1 MRPAPAVTWL
11 DRGVCPPEVRLPVA
25 EPVSA
30 ATKGHAVITIGID
43 PHKRSLTAAALDP
56 HSRLLGQ
63 LRLPATNQAAV
74 QLLAWA
80 EQWPE
85 RRWAVEG
92 ASGLGRGIAQLLVA
106 AGEPVVDVPAK
117 LAARARLLGTSSARK
132 SDLADA
138 CSVAAA
144 AIHHRRLRPV
154 TREDQTVIFRLLSDR
169 RDDLVAERTRT
180 LSRLHVLL
188 ADLQPGGAT
197 RELSA
202 TRAAALLRKT
212 HPITPVDAQRKRI
225 AHQLLADVRRLDRQI
240 KTASQ
245 AIRTAVREHGTTL
258 TQLYGVGPV
267 LAAKLL
273 GHAGDI
279 TRFPSRDHFASYT
292 GTAPVEASSGD
303 VRRHRL
309 NRGGNRQLNTALHM
323 IAVCQIRDPS
333 PGQAYYRRKVA
344 QAKTPEEAR
353 RSLKRHLANVVY
365 SHLVTDHRHRT
376 RAC

>member
-1 MRPAPAVTWL
+1 
-11 DRGVCPPEVRLPVA
+11 
-25 EPVSA
+25 
-30 ATKGHAVITIGID
+30 VITIGID
-43 PHKRSLTAAALDP
+43 PHKRSLTAVALDP

-63 LRLPATNQAAV
+63 QRIAATSQAGT

-80 EQWPE
+80 KQWPQ

-92 ASGLGRGIAQLLVA
+92 ASGLGRGIAQRLVA
-106 AGEPVVDVPAK
+106 AGEQVLDVPAK
-117 LAARARLLGTSSARK
+117 LAARARLLSTSSARK
-132 SDLADA
+132 TDLADA
-138 CSVAAA
+138 CSVATAA
-144 AIHHRRLRPV
+144 LHHRRLRPV
-154 TREDQTVIFRLLSDR
+154 TLEDHTVIFRLLSDR

-188 ADLQPGGAT
+188 ADLHPGGAT

-202 TRAAALLRKT
+202 SRAAALLRRV
-212 HPITPVDAQRKRI
+212 HSITVVDVERKRI
-225 AHQLLADVRRLDRQI
+225 ARELLADVRRLDRQI

-245 AIRTAVREHGTTL
+245 AIRTAVGDHGTTL

-309 NRGGNRQLNTALHM
+309 NRGGNRQLNTALHL

-333 PGQAYYRRKVA
+333 PGQAYYQRKLLE
-344 QAKTPEEAR
+344 AKTPEEAR

-365 SHLVTDHRHRT
+365 SHLVTDQRHGT
-376 RAC
+376 RSC

>member
-1 MRPAPAVTWL
+1 
-11 DRGVCPPEVRLPVA
+11 
-25 EPVSA
+25 
-30 ATKGHAVITIGID
+30 VITIGID

-63 LRLPATNQAAV
+63 LRLPASGQAGR

-80 EQWPE
+80 ATWPQ

-92 ASGLGRGIAQLLVA
+92 ANGLGRPIAQRLVT
-106 AGEPVVDVPAK
+106 AGEEVVDVPAT

-132 SDLADA
+132 TDLADA
-138 CSVAAA
+138 CSVATAA
-144 AIHHRRLRPV
+144 LHHRRLRPV
-154 TREDQTVIFRLLSDR
+154 ALEDQTVIFRLLSDR

-188 ADLQPGGAT
+188 ADLHPGGAN
-197 RELSA
+197 RELTA
-202 TRAAALLRKT
+202 TRAAALLRQLR
-212 HPITPVDAQRKRI
+212 PVTAVDVERKRI
-225 AHQLLADVRRLDRQI
+225 TRELLADVRRLDRQV

-245 AIRTAVREHGTTL
+245 AIGQAVREHGTTL
-258 TQLYGVGPV
+258 TEVFGVGPV

-273 GHAGDI
+273 GHAGDV
-279 TRFPSRDHFASYT
+279 TRFPDRDHFASYT

-309 NRGGNRQLNTALHM
+309 NRAGNRQLNTALHL

-333 PGQAYYRRKVA
+333 PGQAYYRRKLIE
-344 QAKTPEEAR
+344 AKTPEEAR

-365 SHLVTDHRHRT
+365 SHLVTDHRCRT

>member
-1 MRPAPAVTWL
+1 
-11 DRGVCPPEVRLPVA
+11 
-25 EPVSA
+25 
-30 ATKGHAVITIGID
+30 VITIGID

-63 LRLPATNQAAV
+63 RRVPTTGQAAQ

-80 EQWPE
+80 AGWPE

-92 ASGLGRGIAQLLVA
+92 ATGLGRGIAQLLVA
-106 AGEPVVDVPAK
+106 AGEQVLDVPAK

-132 SDLADA
+132 TDLADA
-138 CSVAAA
+138 ASVATA

-154 TREDQTVIFRLLSDR
+154 VLEDQTVILRLLSDR

-188 ADLQPGGAT
+188 ADLHPGGAA

-202 TRAAALLRKT
+202 TQAAALLRQVR
-212 HPITPVDAQRKRI
+212 PVTVVAVERKRI
-225 AHQLLADVRRLDRQI
+225 ARELLADVRRLDRQV

-245 AIRTAVREHGTTL
+245 TIRTAVREHGTTL
-258 TQLYGVGPV
+258 TQVFGVGAV

-273 GHAGDI
+273 GHTGDI
-279 TRFPSRDHFASYT
+279 TRFPDRDHFASYS

-309 NRGGNRQLNTALHM
+309 NRGGNRQLNTALHL

-333 PGQAYYRRKVA
+333 PGQAYYQRKLVE
-344 QAKTPEEAR
+344 AKTPEEAR

-365 SHLVTDHRHRT
+365 SHLIADYRCRM

>member
-1 MRPAPAVTWL
+1 
-11 DRGVCPPEVRLPVA
+11 
-25 EPVSA
+25 VSA

-43 PHKRSLTAAALDP
+43 PHKRTLTAAALDP
-56 HSRLLGQ
+56 HSGLLGQ
-63 LRLPATNQAAV
+63 QRLAASSQAGR

-80 EQWPE
+80 KQWPE

-106 AGEPVVDVPAK
+106 AGEPVLDVPAK
-117 LAARARLLGTSSARK
+117 LAARARLLSSGSGRK

-154 TREDQTVIFRLLSDR
+154 ALEDHTVVLRLLSDR

-180 LSRLHVLL
+180 LTRLHVLL
-188 ADLQPGGAT
+188 ADLQPGGAA

-202 TRAAALLRKT
+202 ARAAALLRRI
-212 HPITPVDAQRKRI
+212 HPITVVDVERKRI
-225 AHQLLADVRRLDRQI
+225 ARELLADVRRLDRQV
-240 KTASQ
+240 KMASQ
-245 AIRTAVREHGTTL
+245 AIRTAVRERGTTL
-258 TQLYGVGPV
+258 TEVYGVGPV
-267 LAAKLL
+267 LAAKLV

-279 TRFPSRDHFASYT
+279 TRFPDRDHFASYT

-309 NRGGNRQLNTALHM
+309 NRGGNRQLNTALHL
-323 IAVCQIRDPS
+323 IAVCQIRDVS
-333 PGQAYYRRKVA
+333 PGQAFYQRKLA
-344 QAKTPEEAR
+344 EAKTPEEAR

-365 SHLVTDHRHRT
+365 GHLVTDHRHRT
-376 RAC
+376 RVC

>member
-1 MRPAPAVTWL
+1 
-11 DRGVCPPEVRLPVA
+11 
-25 EPVSA
+25 
-30 ATKGHAVITIGID
+30 VITIGID
-43 PHKRSLTAAALDP
+43 PHKRSLTAAALDSN
-56 HSRLLGQ
+56 SRLLSQ
-63 LRLPATNQAAV
+63 LRVPTTGQAAQ
-74 QLLAWA
+74 QLLTWA
-80 EQWPE
+80 AAWPE

-92 ASGLGRGIAQLLVA
+92 ATGLGRGIAQLLVA
-106 AGEPVVDVPAK
+106 AGEPVLDVPAK

-132 SDLADA
+132 TDLADA
-138 CSVAAA
+138 ASVATA

-154 TREDQTVIFRLLSDR
+154 LLEDHTVILRLLSDR

-188 ADLQPGGAT
+188 ADLHPGGAT

-202 TRAAALLRKT
+202 TRAAAVLRQVR
-212 HPITPVDAQRKRI
+212 PVTVVAVERKRI
-225 AHQLLADVRRLDRQI
+225 ARELLADVRRLDRQV

-245 AIRTAVREHGTTL
+245 TIRTAVREHGTTL
-258 TQLYGVGPV
+258 TEVFGVGAV

-279 TRFPSRDHFASYT
+279 TRFPDRDHFASYS

-309 NRGGNRQLNTALHM
+309 NRGGNRQLNTALHL

-333 PGQAYYRRKVA
+333 PGQAYYQRKLVE
-344 QAKTPEEAR
+344 AKTPEEAR

-365 SHLVTDHRHRT
+365 GHLIADHHCRM

>member
-1 MRPAPAVTWL
+1 MAAPAERA
-11 DRGVCPPEVRLPVA
+11 D
-25 EPVSA
+25 SA
-30 ATKGHAVITIGID
+30 AMGLWARLLATRWVG
-43 PHKRSLTAAALDP
+43 SLTAATLDP

-63 LRLPATNQAAV
+63 LRVSATSQAGA

-80 EQWPE
+80 AAWPE

-92 ASGLGRGIAQLLVA
+92 ASGLGRGVAQLLVA
-106 AGEPVVDVPAK
+106 AGEPVMDVPAK

-132 SDLADA
+132 TDLTDA
-138 CSVAAA
+138 CSVATA
-144 AIHHRRLRPV
+144 AIHHRQLRPV
-154 TREDQTVIFRLLSDR
+154 ALEDHTVVLRLLSDR
-169 RDDLVAERTRT
+169 RDDLVAGRTRT

-188 ADLQPGGAT
+188 ADLQPGGAN
-197 RELSA
+197 RELTA
-202 TRAAALLRKT
+202 TRAAACCVGSARSRWWT
-212 HPITPVDAQRKRI
+212 SNAN
-225 AHQLLADVRRLDRQI
+225 ASLASCWPMCVASTARSRP
-240 KTASQ
+240 ASQ
-245 AIRTAVREHGTTL
+245 AIRTAVHQHGTTL
-258 TQLYGVGPV
+258 TEVFGVGPV

-279 TRFPSRDHFASYT
+279 TRFPDRDHFASST

-309 NRGGNRQLNTALHM
+309 NRGGDRQLNTALHL

-333 PGQAYYRRKVA
+333 PGQAYYRRKLI

-365 SHLVTDHRHRT
+365 SHLVTDHRCRT

>member
-1 MRPAPAVTWL
+1 
-11 DRGVCPPEVRLPVA
+11 
-25 EPVSA
+25 
-30 ATKGHAVITIGID
+30 VITIGID

-56 HSRLLGQ
+56 HSRLLSQ
-63 LRLPATNQAAV
+63 LRVPTTGQAAQQV
-74 QLLAWA
+74 LTWA
-80 EQWPE
+80 AAWPE

-92 ASGLGRGIAQLLVA
+92 ATGLGRGIAQLLVA
-106 AGEPVVDVPAK
+106 AGEPVLDVPAK
-117 LAARARLLGTSSARK
+117 LAARARMLGTSSARK
-132 SDLADA
+132 TDLADA
-138 CSVAAA
+138 ASVATA

-154 TREDQTVIFRLLSDR
+154 LLEDQTVILRLLSDR

-188 ADLQPGGAT
+188 ADLHPGGAT

-202 TRAAALLRKT
+202 PRAAAVLRQVR
-212 HPITPVDAQRKRI
+212 PVTVVAVERKRI
-225 AHQLLADVRRLDRQI
+225 ARELLADVRRLDRQV

-245 AIRTAVREHGTTL
+245 TIRTAVREHGTTL
-258 TQLYGVGPV
+258 TEVFGIGAV

-273 GHAGDI
+273 GHTGDI
-279 TRFPSRDHFASYT
+279 TRFPDRDHFASYT

-309 NRGGNRQLNTALHM
+309 NRGGNRQLNTALHL

-333 PGQAYYRRKVA
+333 PGQTYYRRKLA

-353 RSLKRHLANVVY
+353 RSLKRHLANVIY
-365 SHLVTDHRHRT
+365 SHLITDHRCRA

>member
-1 MRPAPAVTWL
+1 M
-11 DRGVCPPEVRLPVA
+11 
-25 EPVSA
+25 
-30 ATKGHAVITIGID
+30 ITIGID
-43 PHKRSLTAAALDP
+43 PHKRTLTAAALDP
-56 HSRLLGQ
+56 HSQLLGQ
-63 LRLPATNQAAV
+63 LHLPVTSQAGR

-80 EQWPE
+80 EQWSQ

-92 ASGLGRGIAQLLVA
+92 ASGLGRPIAQLLVA
-106 AGEPVVDVPAK
+106 AGEQVLDVPAK

-132 SDLADA
+132 TDLADA
-138 CSVAAA
+138 CSAAAA

-154 TREDQTVIFRLLSDR
+154 ALEDETVVLRLLSDR

-188 ADLQPGGAT
+188 SDLHPGGAN
-197 RELSA
+197 RELTA
-202 TRAAALLRKT
+202 TRAAALLRQLR
-212 HPITPVDAQRKRI
+212 PITAVDVERKRI
-225 AHQLLADVRRLDRQI
+225 ARELLADVRRLDRQV

-245 AIRTAVREHGTTL
+245 AIGQAVREHGTTL
-258 TQLYGVGPV
+258 TEVFGVGPV

-309 NRGGNRQLNTALHM
+309 NRGGNRQLNTALHL

-333 PGQAYYRRKVA
+333 PGKAFYQRKLVE
-344 QAKTPEEAR
+344 AKTPEEAR

-365 SHLVTDHRHRT
+365 SHLLADHRHRT
-376 RAC
+376 STC